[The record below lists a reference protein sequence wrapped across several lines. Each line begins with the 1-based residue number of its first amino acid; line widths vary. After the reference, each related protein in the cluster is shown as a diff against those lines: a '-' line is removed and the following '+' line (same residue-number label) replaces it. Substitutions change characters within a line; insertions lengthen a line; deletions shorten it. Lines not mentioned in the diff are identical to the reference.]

1 MFLTKIL
8 FFNKIQSYFSVL
20 ILFFKRFSKNIESI
34 CTLLTWRLCRKLKLC
49 VTLLIFK
56 MNNLHI
62 CLSEVAGRE
71 VIFRFH
77 LLSRQDRKQYC
88 IHKLNFCFHP
98 TFLPFSCVSFF
109 YIYYFEK
116 LLHHYFI
123 WGIYFAFNFQ
133 ALTQMHLLEITS
145 YKAK

>member
-1 MFLTKIL
+1 MCFLSKIL

-34 CTLLTWRLCRKLKLC
+34 CPLLTWRLCRKLKLC

-62 CLSEVAGRE
+62 CLWEVVGRE
-71 VIFRFH
+71 VIFRFY

-88 IHKLNFCFHP
+88 TDKLNFCFHP
-98 TFLPFSCVSFF
+98 TLLPFSCVSFF
-109 YIYYFEK
+109 LYISLRSYYIIILCETFILHLIFK
-116 LLHHYFI
+116 LWHRC
-123 WGIYFAFNFQ
+123 IYW
-133 ALTQMHLLEITS
+133 
-145 YKAK
+145 K